1 MSSSKKIAKNTLYL
15 YLRMLFIMGVSL
27 YTSRIILQTLGV
39 KDFGIYNLV
48 GGVVVLFSFLNNAMS
63 NSSQRFLNIEIATK
77 NKININKVFNT
88 SLNIHVFITIIVLIL
103 SETIGLWFLNNK
115 LNIPQDRMYAANI
128 VYQMSILTTIINVLR
143 IPYNATILA
152 YERMSFYAI
161 LGIGEVILKLV
172 IVYLLLYFD
181 NVDYLITYSIL
192 LVSVNLII
200 NIFYLIYCRKKFKI
214 ETKLKLINDRALF
227 KEMISFSGWSLF
239 GQTAV
244 LGSTQG
250 LNMILNIFIG
260 VTVNAALGI
269 ANQVNGV
276 IYNFVSNMQ
285 VAFNPKIIQSHAEG
299 DLTTHKDLVLNASR
313 YSTYLF
319 LLFALPFLVFTP
331 LVLKLWLGNNLP
343 EYVIPFTK
351 IIIVGSIINSMV
363 GPFWMSANAI
373 GNIRNYQ
380 IIIACILLLN
390 LPIAYILLKLNF
402 SPVFVMASQVGLNLI
417 AFIFRIFY
425 VNQKLNFDKIKI
437 INYLKGFLFPIFFIA
452 ITVYL
457 SNEFITNKIMTSVFQ
472 MILLEIILVLC
483 IILSLSVNEKKK
495 GKEFILNKI
504 KK

>member
-1 MSSSKKIAKNTLYL
+1 
-15 YLRMLFIMGVSL
+15 MGVSL
-27 YTSRIILQTLGV
+27 FTSRVILQTLGV
-39 KDFGIYNLV
+39 EDFGIYNLV

-63 NSSQRFLNIEIATK
+63 NSSQRFLNIEIAK
-77 NKININKVFNT
+77 NIKENINKVFNT
-88 SLNIHVFITIIVLIL
+88 SLNIHILITIIVLIL
-103 SETIGLWFLNNK
+103 SETVGLWFLNSK
-115 LNIPQDRMYAANI
+115 LNIPGNRIYAANI
-128 VYQMSILTTIINVLR
+128 VYQMSILTTIINILR

-152 YERMSFYAI
+152 NERMSFYAI

-172 IVYLLLYFD
+172 IVYLLLYLD
-181 NVDYLITYSIL
+181 HVDYLITYSIL
-192 LVSVNLII
+192 LVIVSLII
-200 NIFYLIYCRKKFKI
+200 NVFYIIYCRKKFKI
-214 ETKLKLINDRALF
+214 ETKLKLIYDKPLL

-390 LPIAYILLKLNF
+390 LPIAYMLLKLNF

-425 VNQKLNFDKIKI
+425 VNHKLKFDKIKI
-437 INYLKGFLFPIFFIA
+437 ISYLKGFFFPFFFIA
-452 ITVYL
+452 LTVYL
-457 SNEFITNKIMTSVFQ
+457 SNKFVTNNILTSVFQ
-472 MILLEIILVLC
+472 MILLEIILIVC
-483 IILSLSVNEKKK
+483 IIFSLSVNEKKK